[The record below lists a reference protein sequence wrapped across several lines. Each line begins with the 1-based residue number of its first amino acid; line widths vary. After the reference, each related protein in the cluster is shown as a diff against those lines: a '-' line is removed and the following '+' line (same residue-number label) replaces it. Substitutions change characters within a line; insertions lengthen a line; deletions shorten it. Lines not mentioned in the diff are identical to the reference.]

1 MERVHA
7 DVRVTAPVTAELV
20 AHALRE
26 AVKFLLFVRQQIPAS
41 YDELRAALLQ
51 TVGPEAMG
59 LPSAREAD
67 GALASPVSSP
77 VGAKRKRVTSV
88 ERAALKLFREMDA
101 ALGCLTP
108 EMLRAFEPSRVAL
121 FLGSTPARPKEMFVF
136 SLAELYARGGY
147 ASQDREE
154 SPEARRALGNAGR
167 RVVREC
173 LPAVSRCSP
182 ASAVGK
188 AFVMVRA
195 RGVALARA
203 GAHTATSRV
212 RRSTVPN
219 GRITS
224 HRHPHHSVIIRSKD
238 GAKTKRKPSRL
249 RHFLTAHASTRT
261 RIVFHSVLPY
271 RATHRSPTRSAAARS
286 SRSIPKSKICTA
298 PTGPPCR
305 RSSPWSPR
313 S

>member
-88 ERAALKLFREMDA
+88 ERAAVKLFREMDA

-136 SLAELYARGGY
+136 SLAELNAAGGY
-147 ASQDREE
+147 ANQDREE

-195 RGVALARA
+195 RGEAE
-203 GAHTATSRV
+203 
-212 RRSTVPN
+212 
-219 GRITS
+219 
-224 HRHPHHSVIIRSKD
+224 D
-238 GAKTKRKPSRL
+238 GS
-249 RHFLTAHASTRT
+249 
-261 RIVFHSVLPY
+261 
-271 RATHRSPTRSAAARS
+271 SAAAPVGFLPKRGLERGGPEGKNTKVRVDLTVTPRPRGEDSERDESDES
-286 SRSIPKSKICTA
+286 SEIWYQCGVAVKGLKSLR
-298 PTGPPCR
+298 GVVGL
-305 RSSPWSPR
+305 
-313 S
+313 